1 MVHGKPNVL
10 AGCSPQIIAEKAKAR
25 AIETVVSLDRRNRK
39 LNQTKSYLWIKWE
52 PPEVGWVA
60 LNIDGAASSTS
71 GLAGVGGLLRDH
83 RGDWISGFHKGV
95 GRSNSL
101 LAELWAMVEGLK
113 LGRELNIPNILV
125 QTDAYV
131 VTKLLAGRFRNN
143 AMLNPLVAECRNLL
157 DKFPLNSVKHVC
169 REANQC
175 ADILAKMGLQSQAS
189 LSILCSPPRDVYF
202 AVTDDLAGA
211 CFPRFVNP
219 DTLNSG
225 SM

>member
-1 MVHGKPNVL
+1 MSEEERLTLGY
-10 AGCSPQIIAEKAKAR
+10 
-25 AIETVVSLDRRNRK
+25 TF
-39 LNQTKSYLWIKWE
+39 
-52 PPEVGWVA
+52 
-60 LNIDGAASSTS
+60 
-71 GLAGVGGLLRDH
+71 LLR
-83 RGDWISGFHKGV
+83 
-95 GRSNSL
+95 N
-101 LAELWAMVEGLK
+101 LAVQAMVEGLK
-113 LGRELNIPNILV
+113 LARELNILNILV

-131 VTKLLAGRFRNN
+131 VIELLVGRCRNN
-143 AMLNPLVAECRNLL
+143 ARLNPLVAECRNLL
-157 DKFPLNSVKHVC
+157 DKFPLSSVKHVY

-202 AVTDDLAGA
+202 AVTVDLAGA